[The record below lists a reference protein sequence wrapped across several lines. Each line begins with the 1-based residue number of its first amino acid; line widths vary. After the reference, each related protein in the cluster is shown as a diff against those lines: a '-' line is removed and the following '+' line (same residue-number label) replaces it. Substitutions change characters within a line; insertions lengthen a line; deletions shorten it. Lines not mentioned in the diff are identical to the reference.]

1 MKKKSKQGDL
11 VSKDN
16 VDERKQRN
24 EFVNETKE
32 VSVEVEA
39 VEQQKTQQPAK
50 RGQKVSNSFA
60 IIVATMKMLN
70 NPI

>member
-1 MKKKSKQGDL
+1 M
-11 VSKDN
+11 
-16 VDERKQRN
+16 
-24 EFVNETKE
+24 NETKE

-39 VEQQKTQQPAK
+39 VEQQKMQQPAK

-60 IIVATMKMLN
+60 IVVATMKMLN